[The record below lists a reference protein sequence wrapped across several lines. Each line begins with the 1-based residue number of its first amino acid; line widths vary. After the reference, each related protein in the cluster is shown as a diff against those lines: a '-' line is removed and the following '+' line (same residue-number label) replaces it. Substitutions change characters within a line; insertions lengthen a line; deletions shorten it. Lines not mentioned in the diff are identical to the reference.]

1 MNILRRLLWENV
13 TLKAAAAVL
22 AVILWFFVVSKG
34 QTEMALTVPIEYA
47 NIPSGLEI
55 ARYEVKS
62 VNIVIR
68 THESLSRNIRQDT
81 VRVSVDVSKGK
92 KGEGIFPVKK
102 DDVKLPY
109 GASIV
114 KLEPS
119 SVKVVFEETVS
130 KKVPI
135 TPDIT
140 GAPENGY
147 YVKSVEISPREMVIE
162 GAKSVVRKVGTVKT
176 EPIDITGLTED
187 FRQEV
192 GLKLQDSAIRSKT
205 DKVDVHIRIARR
217 GK

>member
-1 MNILRRLLWENV
+1 MNIIRRLLLENAA
-13 TLKAAAAVL
+13 LKAAAAAL

-55 ARYEVKS
+55 SRLEVKAA
-62 VNIVIR
+62 NIVVR
-68 THESLSRNIRQDT
+68 AHESLSRNIRQDT
-81 VRVSVDVSKGK
+81 VRVYVDVSKAK
-92 KGEGIFPVKK
+92 KGEGIFPLKK

-109 GASIV
+109 GVSIV
-114 KLEPS
+114 KIEPL
-119 SVKVVFEETVS
+119 SVKVVFEETLS
-130 KKVPI
+130 KKVI
-135 TPDIT
+135 IAPDVT

-147 YVKSVEISPREMVIE
+147 YVKSVELSPGEIVIE
-162 GAKSVVRKVGTVKT
+162 GPKSAVRKVRAVKT

-205 DKVDVHIRIARR
+205 DKVEVRIRIARR

>member
-1 MNILRRLLWENV
+1 MNILQRLLWENV

-34 QTEMALTVPIEYA
+34 QTEMALTAPIEYA

-68 THESLSRNIRQDT
+68 THESLSRNIRQDA

-114 KLEPS
+114 KIEPS

-140 GAPENGY
+140 GAPESGY
-147 YVKSVEISPREMVIE
+147 HVKSVEISPREMVIE
-162 GAKSVVRKVGTVKT
+162 GAKSVVRKVGAVKT

-205 DKVDVHIRIARR
+205 DKVDVHIRIVRR